1 MMAETPWF
9 PDYYVEVSDS
19 DSKSFIT
26 NSVQL
31 RITTRVPREQLE
43 DVINTLLPNQALPT
57 AMKEVV
63 RGRS

>member
-1 MMAETPWF
+1 MMADIPWF

-31 RITTRVPREQLE
+31 RITTRVPHEQLE
-43 DVINTLLPNQALPT
+43 DVIKTLLPNQALPP
-57 AMKEVV
+57 AMKEIVH
-63 RGRS
+63 GRS